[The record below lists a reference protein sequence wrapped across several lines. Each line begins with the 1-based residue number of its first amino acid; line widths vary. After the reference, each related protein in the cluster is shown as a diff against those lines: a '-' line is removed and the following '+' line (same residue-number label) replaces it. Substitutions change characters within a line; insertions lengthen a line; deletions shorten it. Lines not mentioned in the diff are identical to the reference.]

1 MLYLLNNN
9 NVMLV
14 FLCLNVNSD
23 KERNPLL
30 TNSKFFL
37 YLSDKMNFLI
47 KL

>member
-1 MLYLLNNN
+1 
-9 NVMLV
+9 MLV

-30 TNSKFFL
+30 AKSNFL
-37 YLSDKMNFLI
+37 YLGDKMNFLI